1 MEIANEMELFIQQS
15 LAGLPEIYI
24 SRHFPRWVPGYYHSR
39 LRRFANDSHCFS
51 ELTSLSLTLK
61 IKRAIVQLDGPQ
73 PEFDH
78 GDNGHVHKH
87 RDNNIHAQ
95 FWRDGEIAAQQS

>member
-1 MEIANEMELFIQQS
+1 
-15 LAGLPEIYI
+15 
-24 SRHFPRWVPGYYHSR
+24 
-39 LRRFANDSHCFS
+39 
-51 ELTSLSLTLK
+51 LTLK
-61 IKRAIVQLDGPQ
+61 IRQAIVQLDEPQ

-87 RDNNIHAQ
+87 RDNNIHAK

>member
-1 MEIANEMELFIQQS
+1 MENRKIRRHWFSRPWRDFPLSSIFPALAA
-15 LAGLPEIYI
+15 LRAGLLSFAPSALCE
-24 SRHFPRWVPGYYHSR
+24 RFP
-39 LRRFANDSHCFS
+39 CFS

-61 IKRAIVQLDGPQ
+61 IRRAIVQLDEPQ